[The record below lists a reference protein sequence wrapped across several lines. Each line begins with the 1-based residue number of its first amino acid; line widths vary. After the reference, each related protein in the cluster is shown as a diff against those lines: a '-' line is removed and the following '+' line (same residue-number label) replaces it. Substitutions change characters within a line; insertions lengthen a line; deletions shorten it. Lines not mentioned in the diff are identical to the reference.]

1 MGEVGAFAAALAGC
15 DVVFHA
21 AAHFRDSYK
30 GGRHWDELRRINVD
44 GTAAIAAAHR
54 GRASIR
60 APSSIAVLDGPPGTL
75 IDETCDRLPADADDY
90 YRSKILA
97 DDAVRAFLR
106 LHPDMHACFVL
117 PGWMWGQAISGR
129 PRRGNWSM
137 TWRAASCRAGA
148 RQFLGGRCPR
158 RGAGPDCRGRTWSPG
173 RTLSGGRAP
182 HGNGRTD
189 PAAGAGGRN
198 SRADASC
205 RCPAVRAGGHSGSL
219 CAHHGQAGAAGAGDG
234 APDGARGGR
243 TRFNPAKSEHE
254 LGLHF
259 RPLAQT
265 LADTVGWYR
274 QHGWF

>member
-1 MGEVGAFAAALAGC
+1 MHHQDHQAPSQAGAVRYQGVQAQEPRARPIRQAFVTGATGLLGNNLVRELAARGIAVRALARSVDKARQQFADLPQVQVVKGDMGEVGAFAAALAGC

-44 GTAAIAAAHR
+44 GTAALIAAAHAAGVR
-54 GRASIR
+54 RFVHT
-60 APSSIAVLDGPPGTL
+60 SSIAVLDGPPGTL

-137 TWRAASCRAGA
+137 TWRAASCRG
-148 RQFLGGRCPR
+148 
-158 RGAGPDCRGRTWSPG
+158 W
-173 RTLSGGRAP
+173 
-182 HGNGRTD
+182 
-189 PAAGAGGRN
+189 
-198 SRADASC
+198 
-205 RCPAVRAGGHSGSL
+205 CPAVSRWSMPATWRWPRL
-219 CAHHGQAGAAGAGDG
+219 PRPNVVAGANAIWRPGA
-234 APDGARGGR
+234 
-243 TRFNPAKSEHE
+243 TWKWEN
-254 LGLHF
+254 
-259 RPLAQT
+259 
-265 LADTVGWYR
+265 
-274 QHGWF
+274 